1 MNRSDFLSPA
11 AIARLSPAVKL
22 LSLALILAWLLVFLA
37 IGYPWTM
44 VGSSFDA
51 LSYLW
56 MADALSHGVSSPEA
70 AFGSH
75 LLFHGRLPPGYP
87 IYLSAFG
94 AGVDAEGMW
103 RANLAQIA
111 AVLAMAG
118 LLCAYVWKRTSSG
131 LVVLLAA
138 MYVLAHPMITP
149 WSFELF
155 SEPLYTGLLLAV
167 CLVAANEQLPRAWL
181 WAALLLGVACL
192 VRSMGLV
199 LIPALVWWLARQSWP
214 RAVLAGIVAATPTL
228 IWSLLKGPP
237 GEGTGASY
245 LAQLQMQLAG
255 AGGQWLE
262 FVLTQAASLIRSVAP
277 GALPESLRLLLGSV
291 LLLLFFHLAWRER
304 RSPTL
309 ETLFVLAT
317 LAILAIWPFPGY
329 LDRLSGPVVPLLLVA
344 VIGTAGSG
352 HAEEVARNSRIGW
365 IGGSALVIMLS
376 MLMTLA
382 KLGQPSIRNAEAE
395 LQPFSR
401 NASVLD
407 AEDPTFVAQVHLA
420 SSLAARGLSDQV
432 PAGQCVSTTFGYWV
446 RLFSPV
452 PVKNTVDPFSWRDNP
467 CRFIFLINLASP
479 RDGFSGIYPMPL
491 PPEQYSL
498 VFVSRETP
506 EKPMLAAMIERPN

>member
-1 MNRSDFLSPA
+1 MSRSDVLTPA
-11 AIARLSPAVKL
+11 TLARLCTAIKA
-22 LSLALILAWLLVFLA
+22 LSLALLAAWLLAFLT

-94 AGVDAEGMW
+94 ASAGAEGLW
-103 RANLAQIA
+103 RANVAQII

-118 LLCAYVWKRTSSG
+118 LLCTYVWSRTGSG
-131 LVVLLAA
+131 LTVLLVTL
-138 MYVLAHPMITP
+138 YTLAHPMITP

-167 CLVAANEQLPRAWL
+167 CLIAGSERLPRAWL

-199 LIPALVWWLARQSWP
+199 LIPALVWWLARRSWP
-214 RAVLAGIVAATPTL
+214 RAILAGVVAAAPTV
-228 IWSLLKGPP
+228 IWSVLKGPP
-237 GEGTGASY
+237 GEGAGGSY
-245 LAQLQMQLAG
+245 LAQLQTQLAS

-262 FVLTQAASLIRSVAP
+262 FALTQGTSLVRSLAP
-277 GALPESLRLLLGSV
+277 GALPEPLRLILGAA
-291 LLLLFFHLAWRER
+291 LLLLFARLAWRER
-304 RSPTL
+304 RSPSL
-309 ETLFVLAT
+309 DTLFVLAT

-329 LDRLSGPVVPLLLVA
+329 LDRLSGPLVPLLLVA
-344 VIGTAGSG
+344 VIRAVTSGNSTDPKQTPGIVWISSGT
-352 HAEEVARNSRIGW
+352 
-365 IGGSALVIMLS
+365 LVIMLS

-382 KLGQPSIRNAEAE
+382 KLTQPSIRSAEAE
-395 LQPFSR
+395 LRPFIR
-401 NASVLD
+401 NASVLG
-407 AEDPTFVAQVHLA
+407 AEDPTFIAQVHLA
-420 SSLAARGLSDQV
+420 SSLAASGLSEQV
-432 PAGQCVSTTFGYWV
+432 PAGQCVSTTFAYWV

-452 PVKNTVDPFSWRDNP
+452 PVSDTVSPFSWGDNP

-479 RDGFSGIYPMPL
+479 RDGFNGIYPMPL
-491 PPEQYSL
+491 PQDQYSL
-498 VFVSRETP
+498 VFVSSETP
-506 EKPMLAAMIERPN
+506 DKPMLAALIERKD